1 MGLTPEDI
9 RQNAIDKAATDA
21 AAKAAADAA
30 AQANAKAAADAA
42 AAAAKAKQDLAN
54 SGMAAAASFGISEA
68 LLAAHPELV
77 AVYNMFKAGDT
88 AGATEALYRTAYYRD
103 SSSTVKTREKQ
114 KLEQPAVYADSLEKY
129 KIAARQRLVTTG
141 IKIDTA
147 AFELLAADA
156 YAKGMDDN
164 QFDQAIMVS
173 GKITGFGGNILG
185 DTTALKAYANSFG
198 VDKYLDTNYWT
209 QKQKDLFMGSVTS
222 DDIQKEI
229 RDKAASA
236 FPGYTDQINNGITVD
251 SIASAYKGAMAN
263 ILERDADSITYD
275 DPRLRAALQYVGPDG
290 KPSTKPL
297 WQFEKELRSSPE
309 WQYTN
314 NARNT
319 VDSMSLKVLQD
330 WGMM

>member
-1 MGLTPEDI
+1 MAQT
-9 RQNAIDKAATDA
+9 AAEI
-21 AAKAAADAA
+21 
-30 AQANAKAAADAA
+30 AA
-42 AAAAKAKQDLAN
+42 AAAATATAN
-54 SGMAAAASFGISEA
+54 VGVAAAASYGISQA
-68 LLAAHPELV
+68 LLEAHPEL
-77 AVYNMFKAGDT
+77 AAIYAMFKAGNI
-88 AGATEALYRTAYYRD
+88 AGATEALFQTAYYRD
-103 SSSTVKTREKQ
+103 SSSIVKTREKQ
-114 KLEQPAVYADSLEKY
+114 KLEQPAVYADSLNKY

-141 IKIDTA
+141 IKIDIA
-147 AFELLAADA
+147 AFDLLAADA

-185 DTTALKAYANSFG
+185 DTTTLKSYANSFG
-198 VDKYLDTNYWT
+198 VDKYLDANYWT

-236 FPGYTDQINNGITVD
+236 FPGYTDQINNGVTID

-275 DPRLRAALQYVGPDG
+275 DPRLRAALQYVTPDG

-319 VDSMSLKVLQD
+319 IDSLSLKVMQD

>member
-1 MGLTPEDI
+1 MAAADEA
-9 RQNAIDKAATDA
+9 NAARLAAEAAAKAASDATTAKAATDA
-21 AAKAAADAA
+21 AA
-30 AQANAKAAADAA
+30 
-42 AAAAKAKQDLAN
+42 AAAKVKQDLAN

-88 AGATEALYRTAYYRD
+88 AGATEALYKTAYYKN
-103 SSSTVKTREKQ
+103 SSSTVKAREKQ

-141 IKIDTA
+141 IKIDIA
-147 AFELLAADA
+147 AFDLLAADA

-164 QFDQAIMVS
+164 QFDQAILVS

-185 DTTALKAYANSFG
+185 DTTSLKAYANSFG
-198 VDKYLDTNYWT
+198 VDKYLDANYWT
-209 QKQKDLFMGSVTS
+209 QKQKDLFAGSVTS

-236 FPGYTDQINNGITVD
+236 FPGYADQINNGVTVD

-263 ILERDADSITYD
+263 LLERDADSITYD
-275 DPRLRAALQYVGPDG
+275 DPRLRAALQYVTPDG

-319 VDSMSLKVLQD
+319 IDSLSLKVMQD
-330 WGMM
+330 WGMI